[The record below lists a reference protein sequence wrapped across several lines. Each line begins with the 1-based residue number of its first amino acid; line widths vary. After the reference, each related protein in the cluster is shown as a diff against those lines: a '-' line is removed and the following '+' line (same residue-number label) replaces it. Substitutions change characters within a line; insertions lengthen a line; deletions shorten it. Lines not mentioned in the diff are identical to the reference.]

1 MSYEDQRHM
10 MHMKSYLVD
19 RLGWR
24 RRDEIEGWDL
34 ATTFEQF
41 RREYHGENKV
51 KTKTKA
57 NQDIWKRENLG
68 VWV

>member
-1 MSYEDQRHM
+1 MSYYDRRHM
-10 MHMKSYLVD
+10 MHMKAYLVD

-41 RREYHGENKV
+41 RREFHGENKAL
-51 KTKTKA
+51 TKTRR
-57 NQDIWKRENLG
+57 NQSIWTRKSEK
-68 VWV
+68 